1 MLMLGVVALGKSA
14 SPVTPTITLPPSNPS
29 NVSSMTASAVAS
41 VTHTVSKVAGG
52 GWASALG
59 GYAWMFYL
67 LIAVFGLVGVAL
79 VGLLVLRRVKFGG
92 ITRSAR
98 EFNEALLDPSADA
111 MGLLLDLN
119 SNVASF
125 VPLRRVESLYFS
137 KSVRRPAIIVGNA
150 SAPAFSLSG
159 KPLIIATVA
168 GDVGFQSDPKVLT
181 ELGVSKIIVNDEAW
195 DTTTEPFNAYKELI
209 RRLASKGEDIQGSVK
224 LAPDLKLGFAVQPP
238 KIVVA
243 MIRQSLDMVNSLI
256 NALVSFSSAIDK
268 LAEAVKQYRRGEIEA
283 KAKMWSIIFF
293 GLSMAILVGGL
304 VWYLLSMHH

>member
-1 MLMLGVVALGKSA
+1 MV
-14 SPVTPTITLPPSNPS
+14 
-29 NVSSMTASAVAS
+29 
-41 VTHTVSKVAGG
+41 
-52 GWASALG
+52 
-59 GYAWMFYL
+59 YL
-67 LIAVFGLVGVAL
+67 LVGVFAL
-79 VGLLVLRRVKFGG
+79 LFIALIGVVILKKVRFGG

-98 EFNEALLDPSADA
+98 EFNEVLTDPSADA

-119 SNVASF
+119 SNMANF

-137 KSVRRPAIIVGNA
+137 KSVRKPAIIVSNA

-159 KPLIIATVA
+159 RPLIIATVT
-168 GDVGFQSDPKVLT
+168 GGVGFQADPKVLT

-209 RRLASKGEDIQGSVK
+209 RKLANKGGDIQGSIK
-224 LAPDLKLGFAVQPP
+224 LAPDLKLGFTVQPP

-268 LAEAVKQYRRGEIEA
+268 LAEAVKQYRKGEIEA
-283 KAKMWSIIFF
+283 KAKMWSMILF
-293 GLSMAILVGGL
+293 GISMAILVGGL
-304 VWYLLSMHH
+304 VWYLLSMRH